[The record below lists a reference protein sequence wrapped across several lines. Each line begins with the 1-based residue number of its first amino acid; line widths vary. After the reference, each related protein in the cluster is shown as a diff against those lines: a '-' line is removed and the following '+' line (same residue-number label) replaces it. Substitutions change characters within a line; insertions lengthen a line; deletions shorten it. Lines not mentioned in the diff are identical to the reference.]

1 VLGYDRAAMLQRL
14 LPESAADEA
23 ARRNAELGR
32 RLASNEAA
40 QKGLIAELGGDTS
53 PAASVYRTR
62 IREYY
67 TEFHDAAAALQ
78 IQLDALTG
86 KATSENDPAL
96 IAELPLERAAGMSVA
111 LARVLTARHVSAW
124 HCLGRVARRRQEGR

>member
-40 QKGLIAELGGDTS
+40 
-53 PAASVYRTR
+53 
-62 IREYY
+62 
-67 TEFHDAAAALQ
+67 
-78 IQLDALTG
+78 
-86 KATSENDPAL
+86 
-96 IAELPLERAAGMSVA
+96 
-111 LARVLTARHVSAW
+111 
-124 HCLGRVARRRQEGR
+124 